1 MRTLCLALVLSVIP
15 TVAFADR
22 VPAPP
27 DDCPRGSEGRTSH
40 SGRWCAPT
48 TCEADA
54 DCRTEGTR
62 CEELALCVEQESYVP
77 GGRTRDRTPR
87 SRPVARGAC
96 LEDACPGAAECQ
108 TARRCVPADEPEAEA
123 APEETPTEAAP
134 EEAPAEETAADD
146 TASEEPAAD
155 PAEGGGGCAV
165 SPRGAPVGAF
175 GLLALFVFRA
185 RRRSKA

>member
-15 TVAFADR
+15 SVAFADR

-40 SGRWCAPT
+40 SGMWCAPT
-48 TCEADA
+48 TCQTHG
-54 DCRTEGTR
+54 DCRTAGMR

-96 LEDACPGAAECQ
+96 LDGACPGEAECQ
-108 TARRCVPADEPEAEA
+108 TAHRCVPADPPEPEA
-123 APEETPTEAAP
+123 APEPAPTEDAG
-134 EEAPAEETAADD
+134 EDAPAEATAAND
-146 TASEEPAAD
+146 TASEEPAAA
-155 PAEGGGGCAV
+155 PAEGGGCAV

-175 GLLALFVFRA
+175 GLLALFLFRA